1 MAVSVPVAARSVLR
15 KQRAFPAPAG
25 AVLRSR
31 RNLRDAKQGVLR
43 YTLYVSTRNVKEEGS
58 VHRRATT
65 PSFPKPASAA
75 DRLSWQADRQQQAK
89 SLEVRFRQKI
99 RREEGQERERPPTS
113 RSTSFQ
119 HDRAPQGGQ
128 PRPATPGGQGDA
140 NGSCRTFLRPK
151 AQSHT
156 AANRS
161 VDGGQET
168 VPE

>member
-43 YTLYVSTRNVKEEGS
+43 YTLYVSTRNVKEEGC

-89 SLEVRFRQKI
+89 VWKSVSGRRSEGKKDKSGSDPRRVAPPRFSTTGP
-99 RREEGQERERPPTS
+99 RRGATTTS
-113 RSTSFQ
+113 DAR
-119 HDRAPQGGQ
+119 RA
-128 PRPATPGGQGDA
+128 GDA